1 MTAITPPTGRI
12 DVLRWPDLA
21 PMRASVRSHVEST
34 VARALFH
41 GAVRRLPVRV
51 ELADGPVWGAGAP
64 GSPTM
69 RIHRPAEFFRR
80 VGADKL
86 IGFGESYMVGDW
98 DADDLGGFLTELSRH
113 ISILV
118 PEPLQKLR
126 ALVVARHPEAERG
139 AEENTR
145 DNIARHYD
153 LSNDMFATF
162 LDETMTYSSALFVDP
177 PRTARST
184 ISRATVASAPDPGH
198 PTRADLVPA
207 QRRKLDR
214 LLDQTGVGA
223 GTRVLEIGTGWG
235 ELCILAAQRG
245 ATVRSVTLSSEQ
257 KALAEERI
265 EAAGLSDRVTID
277 LLDYRAVEGEYDA
290 VVSVEMIEAV
300 GYEFWPTYFEK
311 IDSLLAR
318 GGKAAIQAITMPHDR
333 MMATRSTYTWVH
345 KYIFPGGFLPSVK
358 AIDEITRHHTTMRIS
373 ERLSMGLHYAET
385 LRLWD
390 QQFLAKQEAVH
401 ALGFDSVFDRMWHF
415 YLEYSRA
422 GFASQYID
430 VQQITFARDEA

>member
-1 MTAITPPTGRI
+1 MTAITPPTGHI
-12 DVLRWPDLA
+12 DVLRWPDLT

-51 ELADGPVWGAGAP
+51 ELADGAVWGAGAP

-69 RIHRPAEFFRR
+69 QIHRPEEFFRR

-86 IGFGESYMVGDW
+86 IGFGESYMAGDW
-98 DADDLGGFLTELSRH
+98 DAQDLGGFLTELSRH
-113 ISILV
+113 ISVLV

-162 LDETMTYSSALFVDP
+162 LDQTMTYSSALFVDP
-177 PRTARST
+177 PRAARST
-184 ISRATVASAPDPGH
+184 ISRATVASAPDPGF
-198 PTRADLVPA
+198 PTYADLVPA

-223 GTRVLEIGTGWG
+223 GTRLLEIGTGWG
-235 ELCILAAQRG
+235 ELCIRAAQRG

-265 EAAGLSDRVTID
+265 AAAGLSDRVTVD
-277 LLDYRAVEGEYDA
+277 LLDYRAVDGEYDA

-300 GYEFWPTYFEK
+300 GYEFWPAYFEK
-311 IDSLLAR
+311 IDSLLAP

-333 MMATRSTYTWVH
+333 MMATRSTYTWVN

-358 AIDEITRHHTTMRIS
+358 AINEITRHRTTMRIS
-373 ERLSMGLHYAET
+373 DRLSMGLHYAET

-390 QQFLAKQEAVH
+390 QQFLAQQQAVH
-401 ALGFDSVFDRMWHF
+401 ALGFDTVFDRMWHF

-422 GFASQYID
+422 GFASRYID
-430 VQQITFARDEA
+430 VQQITFAREDS